1 MKNKKYVTVNSCKGM
16 RLHDIAK
23 KMTSEG
29 NKMNHSTV
37 RNILNKSFV
46 KIAKNVSSHYDL
58 KHTDEEL
65 KKIAI
70 SPNFQESIVEL
81 LQERMY
87 QKWKKVI

>member
-1 MKNKKYVTVNSCKGM
+1 MKNKKYVTVNSYKGM

-29 NKMNHSTV
+29 IKMNHSTV
-37 RNILNKSFV
+37 RNILNKSFI
-46 KIAKNVSSHYDL
+46 KIAKNVSNHYDQ

-87 QKWKKVI
+87 QK